1 VTVLCILANQ
11 RHSGH
16 YRNVGDTPS
25 WKILGEGTEMNLVSE
40 TLPGGV
46 TKVVLDG
53 QLDIMGA
60 QTIDLRFSV
69 IAGSSK
75 AVVVDLS
82 AVSFVASI
90 GIRTLLTGAKTVQ
103 SKGGKLVLLSPTPAV
118 EKVLKVTGVD
128 TLMPIFGDLDAAIQA
143 VAP

>member
-1 VTVLCILANQ
+1 
-11 RHSGH
+11 
-16 YRNVGDTPS
+16 
-25 WKILGEGTEMNLVSE
+25 MNLVSE